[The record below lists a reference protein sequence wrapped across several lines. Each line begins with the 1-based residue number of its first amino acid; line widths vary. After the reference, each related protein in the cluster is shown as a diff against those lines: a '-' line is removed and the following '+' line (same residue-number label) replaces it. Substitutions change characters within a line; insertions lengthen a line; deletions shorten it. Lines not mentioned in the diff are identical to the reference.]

1 MLVPFLKYW
10 QKFQKTPLPQL
21 KYNLIIFIEL
31 SLFKGPKCLLAVSDL
46 YHRIVGIEEEIY
58 GDKCAESFSAT
69 VKMGECVVECYEVM
83 WCGVVCCGG
92 VLWSIAV

>member
-1 MLVPFLKYW
+1 M
-10 QKFQKTPLPQL
+10 
-21 KYNLIIFIEL
+21 
-31 SLFKGPKCLLAVSDL
+31 LAVSDL

-58 GDKCAESFSAT
+58 GEKCAESFSAT

-83 WCGVVCCGG
+83 VYCGG